1 MMQPKTPV
9 PLNWPI
15 ALSIAF
21 VIAVSASLTLGF
33 ACAAPLA
40 AFGAVSGLTMSSR
53 NAILATLGAWFA
65 NQVIGCTVL
74 GYPWAADCFAWGA
87 VMALASVLAILAAR
101 WSGSRALSLMG
112 AAAPVAAFAAAFVAY
127 EATLFAAAVT
137 FLGGTESFTIAIISR
152 VLEIN
157 AIVMVVLLLL
167 NRAGALAG
175 NAKGFG
181 AGALRKA

>member
-1 MMQPKTPV
+1 
-9 PLNWPI
+9 
-15 ALSIAF
+15 
-21 VIAVSASLTLGF
+21 
-33 ACAAPLA
+33 
-40 AFGAVSGLTMSSR
+40 
-53 NAILATLGAWFA
+53 
-65 NQVIGCTVL
+65 
-74 GYPWAADCFAWGA
+74 
-87 VMALASVLAILAAR
+87 
-101 WSGSRALSLMG
+101 MG

-181 AGALRKA
+181 AGALRKV

>member
-1 MMQPKTPV
+1 MQPRTSI
-9 PLNWPI
+9 PLNWPV
-15 ALSIAF
+15 ALAMAF
-21 VIAVSASLTLGF
+21 MVAASAVLSHGF
-33 ACAAPLA
+33 ACAVPLA
-40 AFGAVSGLTMSSR
+40 AFAAVSGLTMSRR

-101 WSGSRALSLMG
+101 WSAPRALSLSG
-112 AAAPVAAFAAAFVAY
+112 AAVPVAAFAAAFAVY
-127 EATLFAAAVT
+127 EVTLFAAAFT
-137 FLGGTESFTIAIISR
+137 LLGGTQNFTAAIIGR

-157 AIVMVVLLLL
+157 AIAMAALLLL

-181 AGALRKA
+181 ANALPRA

>member
-1 MMQPKTPV
+1 MQPKTPI

-15 ALSIAF
+15 ALAIAF
-21 VIAVSASLTLGF
+21 MIAGSAGLTLGF

-40 AFGAVSGLTMSSR
+40 AFGAASGLTMSRR
-53 NAILATLGAWFA
+53 NALLATLGAWFA
-65 NQVIGCTVL
+65 NQATGCTAL
-74 GYPWAADCFAWGA
+74 GYPMTADSLAWGA
-87 VMALASVLAILAAR
+87 VFGVGAALAMFAAR
-101 WSGSRALSLMG
+101 WTGTRVSSLSG
-112 AAAPVAAFAAAFVAY
+112 AAVPVAAFAVAFAVY

-137 FLGGTESFTIAIISR
+137 LLGGAGEFTIATIGR

-157 AIVMVVLLLL
+157 AIAMAALLLL